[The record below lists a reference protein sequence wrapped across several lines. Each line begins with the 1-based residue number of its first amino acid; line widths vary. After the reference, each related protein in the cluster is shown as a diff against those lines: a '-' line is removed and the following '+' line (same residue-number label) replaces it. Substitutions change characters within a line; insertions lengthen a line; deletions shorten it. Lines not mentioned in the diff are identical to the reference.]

1 MHKITNKLANG
12 REYID
17 EIYGQKNDV
26 KPKIMD
32 RTNPILFDLNSSLPN
47 VNITRQI
54 VAITIEFTKNG
65 TMYNGSNSH
74 VNASR

>member
-1 MHKITNKLANG
+1 MHKITNKLASG

-32 RTNPILFDLNSSLPN
+32 RANPILFDLNNSLPN

-54 VAITIEFTKNG
+54 VAITIEFAKNG
-65 TMYNGSNSH
+65 TMYNGFNSH